1 VELIAH
7 HYNPLQLQ
15 LSMSA
20 LKKLLPQSVWHHL
33 VAHMLAVQA
42 METLQL
48 PQVRKFSMVLA
59 QLAKVLT
66 RHTNG

>member
-1 VELIAH
+1 
-7 HYNPLQLQ
+7 
-15 LSMSA
+15 
-20 LKKLLPQSVWHHL
+20 
-33 VAHMLAVQA
+33 

-66 RHTNG
+66 RHTSG